1 MSSSVTYGDHLIE
14 FEYLVKPD
22 IKNCYITVSPD
33 KGVTVKAPTDSLD
46 YVKDFVLRKAKWIL
60 KKQKE
65 QIQALSSEIQFET
78 GARIP
83 YLGKQY
89 YLTVTKDSQLESPEI
104 CFQQSKF
111 EVEYNPTLH
120 TKDDLYQAL
129 GAFYLEKAI
138 EKIPSKVRHWSKQ
151 SLLKPNSVRFK
162 TMKTRWA
169 SCGSNNDISFSPE
182 LMKLPISLID
192 YVIAHELAHVAHKNH
207 SKEFWQLVRKL
218 MPDYQTR
225 HQQMNMKAF

>member
-1 MSSSVTYGDHLIE
+1 MQFLVSYGNQEIE
-14 FEYLVKPD
+14 LQVLHKPGL
-22 IKNCYITVSPD
+22 KRCYITVSSD
-33 KGVTVKAPTDSLD
+33 KGIVVKTSTESME

-65 QIQALSSEIQFET
+65 QIQALSSDIEFKT
-78 GARIP
+78 GSRIP

-89 YLTVTKDSQLESPEI
+89 YLTVTKDSLPESPKI
-104 CFQQSKF
+104 SFQQSKF
-111 EVEYNPTLH
+111 EVEYNPALH
-120 TKDDLYQAL
+120 SEEDLYQAL
-129 GAFYLEKAI
+129 DAFYLEKAI

-169 SCGSNNDISFSPE
+169 SCGANNDISFSPE
-182 LMKLPISLID
+182 LMKLPIGLID
-192 YVIAHELAHVAHKNH
+192 YVITHELAHIAHKNH
-207 SKEFWQLVRKL
+207 SKDFWQLVRKL

-225 HQQMNMKAF
+225 HHQMNMKAF